1 MGSINVRSN
10 KLALDF
16 RYKGQRCREQTK
28 LEDTS
33 ANRKR
38 LKNILD
44 RIEAEILIGTF
55 DYASFFPNSNKV
67 ATIANIDTQNI
78 EARKIGAQKEIATS
92 DCPTFHDFYLVWWNE
107 NEVRWRNSTKR
118 TIQARLEKYLLPAFG
133 DRPLNTITR
142 PEILA
147 LRADICRNAGKNGT
161 MANVTVNKIMQSL
174 RQILDE
180 GALRYFYTSPFV
192 GIKSLKKARTDVNPF
207 SIDEVNLILDAV
219 REDFHPYLTV
229 RFFTGM
235 RTNEIDGLQ
244 WKYVDFE
251 KRQIIIRE
259 GLVRGEMTD
268 LKTDRSAREI
278 DMTTLV
284 YDALKEQEKRTKGMR
299 YVFCSSEG
307 YTLSNTNFTKRVWA
321 PLLRMIGLEY
331 RRPYETRHT
340 AATLWLASGEAPE
353 YIARQMGHTTT
364 EMLFR
369 VYSRYVPNLTR
380 QDGSAFEKLINSQVF
395 VSKAKS
401 DID

>member
-1 MGSINVRSN
+1 MGSINVRGN

-38 LKNILD
+38 LKNILE
-44 RIEAEILIGTF
+44 RIEAEILLNTF
-55 DYASFFPNSNKV
+55 NYAEYFPNSNKV
-67 ATIANIDTQNI
+67 ATIANLGI
-78 EARKIGAQKEIATS
+78 EKEAPAS
-92 DCPTFHDFYLVWWNE
+92 DCPTFHDFFLVWWNE
-107 NEVRWRNSTKR
+107 NEVRWRKSTKL
-118 TIQARLEKYLLPAFG
+118 TLQARFDKYLLPVFG
-133 DRPLNTITR
+133 DKPLNTITR
-142 PEILA
+142 PEILSF
-147 LRADICRNAGKNGT
+147 RADTCRSDGKKGTITNA
-161 MANVTVNKIMQSL
+161 TVNKIMQSL
-174 RQILDE
+174 RQVLDE
-180 GALRYFYTSPFV
+180 GALRFSYTSPFV
-192 GIKSLKKARTDVNPF
+192 GIKSLKKARTDVHPF
-207 SIDEVNLILDAV
+207 TIDEVNLILDSV
-219 REDFHPYLTV
+219 REDFHSYYTV

-244 WKYVDFE
+244 WKYVDFDN
-251 KRQIIIRE
+251 RQIIIRE
-259 GLVRGEMTD
+259 GLVQGEMTD
-268 LKTDRSAREI
+268 LKTDGSAREI

-284 YDALKEQEKRTKGMR
+284 YNALKEQEKRTKGMR
-299 YVFCSSEG
+299 YVFCSPEG
-307 YTLSNTNFTKRVWA
+307 CTLSHSNVTKRVWA

-401 DID
+401 DIE

>member
-1 MGSINVRSN
+1 MGSINVRGN

-38 LKNILD
+38 LKNILE
-44 RIEAEILIGTF
+44 RIEAEILLNTF
-55 DYASFFPNSNKV
+55 NYAEYFPNSNKV
-67 ATIANIDTQNI
+67 ATIANLGI
-78 EARKIGAQKEIATS
+78 EKEAPAS
-92 DCPTFHDFYLVWWNE
+92 DCPTFHDFFLVWWNE
-107 NEVRWRNSTKR
+107 NEVRWRKSTKL
-118 TIQARLEKYLLPAFG
+118 TLQARFDKYLLPAFG
-133 DRPLNTITR
+133 DKPLNTITR
-142 PEILA
+142 PEILSF
-147 LRADICRNAGKNGT
+147 RADTCRSDGKKGTITNA
-161 MANVTVNKIMQSL
+161 TVNKIMQSL
-174 RQILDE
+174 RQVLDE
-180 GALRYFYTSPFV
+180 GALRFSYTSPFV
-192 GIKSLKKARTDVNPF
+192 GIKSLKKARTDVHPF
-207 SIDEVNLILDAV
+207 TIDEVNLILDAV
-219 REDFHPYLTV
+219 REDFHSYYTV

-244 WKYVDFE
+244 WKYVDFDN
-251 KRQIIIRE
+251 RQIIIRE
-259 GLVRGEMTD
+259 GLVQGEMTD
-268 LKTDRSAREI
+268 LKTDGSAREI

-284 YDALKEQEKRTKGMR
+284 YNALKEQEKRTKGMR
-299 YVFCSSEG
+299 YVFCSPEG
-307 YTLSNTNFTKRVWA
+307 YTLSHSNVTKRVWA

>member
-1 MGSINVRSN
+1 MGSINVRGN

-33 ANRKR
+33 SNRKR
-38 LKNILD
+38 LKNILE
-44 RIEAEILIGTF
+44 RIEAEILLNTF
-55 DYASFFPNSNKV
+55 NYAEYFPNSNKV
-67 ATIANIDTQNI
+67 ATIANLGI
-78 EARKIGAQKEIATS
+78 EKEAPTS
-92 DCPTFHDFYLVWWNE
+92 DCPTFHDFFLVWWNE
-107 NEVRWRNSTKR
+107 NEVRWRKSTKL
-118 TIQARLEKYLLPAFG
+118 TLQARFDKYLLPAFG
-133 DRPLNTITR
+133 DKPLNTITR
-142 PEILA
+142 PEILSF
-147 LRADICRNAGKNGT
+147 RADTCRSDGKKGTITNA
-161 MANVTVNKIMQSL
+161 TVNKIMQSL
-174 RQILDE
+174 RQVLDE
-180 GALRYFYTSPFV
+180 GALRFSYTSPFV
-192 GIKSLKKARTDVNPF
+192 GIKSLKKARTDVHPF
-207 SIDEVNLILDAV
+207 TIDEVNLILDAV
-219 REDFHPYLTV
+219 REDFHSYYTV

-244 WKYVDFE
+244 WKYVDFDN
-251 KRQIIIRE
+251 RQIIIRE
-259 GLVRGEMTD
+259 GLVQGEMTD
-268 LKTDRSAREI
+268 LKTDGSAREI

-284 YDALKEQEKRTKGMR
+284 YNALKEQEKRTKGMR
-299 YVFCSSEG
+299 YVFCSPEG
-307 YTLSNTNFTKRVWA
+307 CTLSHSNVTKRVWA

-401 DID
+401 DIE